1 MWQGLKSIWLA
12 NWYGME
18 DNLVVHTWASSA
30 AHLLPL
36 LLHTQQGGGEE
47 TGGGDKQTHGRAG
60 VGGLDRRTP
69 LACALARSAMLAEN
83 ANIEQEGER
92 LENWR
97 TRCRVL
103 RPAPASQS
111 DTDFNPVAWCIPCR
125 VLVHP
130 LPCAY
135 RQFFPRSSGGG
146 GGGGPRG

>member
-36 LLHTQQGGGEE
+36 LLHTHQGGGEE
-47 TGGGDKQTHGRAG
+47 TGGGDKQTHGRDG

-111 DTDFNPVAWCIPCR
+111 DTDFNPVAWSFC
-125 VLVHP
+125 LLHP

-135 RQFFPRSSGGG
+135 RQFFPRSSGCG